1 MNTLTKKTLLKT
13 ETTTRL
19 AGLCL
24 ALLLVLPVLS
34 ARAEPDPAGKRLR
47 IVYSNDILGEIAAC
61 GSCNPQYR
69 KGGLAKKTTGVK
81 RLREGDAPFLILD
94 AGNQFF
100 KFPGRPDTEASART
114 LRIRAEGIATAHK
127 KMGLVACGV
136 GVNDLAAGPEF
147 LQGLGDAAP
156 PLLSANLVDNASGR
170 RLFPASLTARA
181 GGLTIGI
188 VALTGTHG
196 GQNASWRA
204 LPWRDA
210 LPEALAEL
218 ESGENRPD
226 LLILLSN
233 NPLSEN
239 RKIAEAFPQLDLIFQ
254 SGFAMGNLPAIG
266 ATNALINQTE
276 IRGRYLGVLDI
287 DWRGRGPWR
296 SVQSDPRDDKKTDAD
311 EQARTNEGEE
321 SGKTKGKKGVAV
333 GKSFY
338 NQRFIALD
346 RTVADDAD
354 MERFT
359 RGLEARSKAVP
370 PKTAQ

>member
-24 ALLLVLPVLS
+24 ALFLVLPVLS

-156 PLLSANLVDNASGR
+156 PLLSANLVDAESGK
-170 RLFPASLTARA
+170 RLFPASLTVRA
-181 GGLTIGI
+181 GELNIGI
-188 VALTGTHG
+188 LALTGTHG
-196 GQNASWRA
+196 GQEESWRA

-218 ESGENRPD
+218 ESGGEKPD
-226 LLILLSN
+226 LLVLLSN
-233 NPLSEN
+233 NPLTEN
-239 RKIAEAFPQLDLIFQ
+239 RKIAETFPQLDLIFQ
-254 SGFAMGNLPAIG
+254 SGFAMGNLPSIG
-266 ATNALINQTE
+266 ATNALISQTG

-287 DWRGRGPWR
+287 ERRGRGPWQER
-296 SVQSDPRDDKKTDAD
+296 KEEAQGSTQAD
-311 EQARTNEGEE
+311 ENQPGKEEQTKKQAGQSAASAASTY
-321 SGKTKGKKGVAV
+321 S
-333 GKSFY
+333 
-338 NQRFIALD
+338 QRFIVLNAEVTED
-346 RTVADDAD
+346 PE
-354 MERFT
+354 MERFV
-359 RGLEARSKAVP
+359 REVERNSKAA
-370 PKTAQ
+370 K